1 MEEFKDIPCVSGYQV
16 SNKGR
21 VRNGKTLR
29 VLTPRIAFDKFNV
42 PHYSWI
48 AIYVNKVQTIYTIHR
63 LVALTWIPNPENK
76 LIVDHIDRNRT
87 NNDLE
92 NLRWATPLENAHN
105 RNPYRT
111 NTTGEPN
118 ICFCNKKKRFL
129 VHIQNDYKVSYLGSY
144 KTLQEAKEARDKN
157 DYKPHKREH
166 KYIFFIKKYN
176 GYKFEKV
183 TKGKYF
189 SKMFKI
195 LEEAV
200 EYRDKYLASLI
211 DV

>member
-29 VLTPRIAFDKFNV
+29 VLTPKIAFDKFNV

-48 AIYVNKVQTIYTIHR
+48 SIRVNKKVINFTIHR

-76 LIVDHIDRNRT
+76 LIVDHIDRDRT

-92 NLRWATPLENAHN
+92 NLRWVTPLENAQN
-105 RNPYRT
+105 RNLYRT
-111 NTTGEPN
+111 NTTGEQN
-118 ICFCNKKKRFL
+118 ICFCNQKKRY
-129 VHIQNDYKVSYLGSY
+129 VVNVQNDYKVTYLGSY

-166 KYIFFIKKYN
+166 KYIFFLKELN
-176 GYKFEKV
+176 RFKFEKTTNGKSHSKAFK
-183 TKGKYF
+183 TK
-189 SKMFKI
+189 
-195 LEEAV
+195 EEAV